1 MALLDPKDRSDRG
14 AAIQEAIYGIAPPEP
29 QSLFESTWRDFVY
42 SEVWG
47 SDALDRRA
55 RFLIALAGSV
65 VTSADDETFDTYVQ
79 GALRTG
85 ELSVVELREAAVHM
99 GPYGGWPKAKR
110 LDKAITRAVQKLGIK
125 EEPYT
130 PLRSE
135 PWDPEVRDKEGAA
148 EFLKVMTSPS
158 GPPVVPYLRNIHNF
172 VFGEMWLRRALDER
186 SRRWLTLVG
195 VCDSTIEI
203 PIKSHVHAAMGSG
216 NCTPTEMHEFVAQ
229 FAVHCGWPKASIVQS
244 VLFEMIKKVEAGQS
258 WSGQ

>member
-1 MALLDPKDRSDRG
+1 MALLDPKERSDRG
-14 AAIQEAIYGIAPPEP
+14 AAIQENLYGITPPEP
-29 QSLFESTWRDFVY
+29 RSIFESSWRDFIY
-42 SEVWG
+42 SEVWSG
-47 SDALDRRA
+47 TDLDLRA
-55 RFLIALAGSV
+55 RLLIALAGSV
-65 VTSADDETFDTYVQ
+65 VSVADDETFDTYVYA
-79 GALRTG
+79 ALRT
-85 ELSVVELREAAVHM
+85 ESLSVVELREAALHM

-110 LDKAITRAVQKLGIK
+110 LDKSISRVVDKMGIK
-125 EEPYT
+125 EEPFQ
-130 PLRSE
+130 PLRSD
-135 PWDPEVRDKEGAA
+135 PWDPQVRNDEGAA

-172 VFGEMWLRRALDER
+172 VFGEMWRRRALDER